1 MKTIEEHLTQYA
13 KYHRDPRNIMTHL
26 VGVPMIVLSIILLL
40 SKTLFTAG
48 IPVSISLILI
58 VVSSLYYLKLHL
70 LLGVSMV
77 AYMALAY
84 WVSSLIR
91 VQFENAWV
99 FIAIGLFVVGWIIQ
113 FVGHIFEGKKPA
125 FVDDLMGLLI
135 GPVFVL
141 AECIFMVGGLKALKK
156 EIEHGAGVVEI
167 KRG

>member
-48 IPVSISLILI
+48 IPFSISLILI

-77 AYMALAY
+77 AYMVLAY

-91 VQFENAWV
+91 VQFENVWV

-113 FVGHIFEGKKPA
+113 FWGHMFEGKKPA

-141 AECIFMVGGLKALKK
+141 AECIFMVGGLKKLQK
-156 EIEHGAGVVEI
+156 EIEQGAGIVEI
-167 KRG
+167 KRR

>member
-48 IPVSISLILI
+48 IPFSISLILI

-77 AYMALAY
+77 AYMVLAY

-91 VQFENAWV
+91 VQFENVWV

-113 FVGHIFEGKKPA
+113 FWGHMFEGKKPA

-141 AECIFMVGGLKALKK
+141 AECFFMVGGLKSLQK
-156 EIEHGAGVVEI
+156 EIEQGAGIVEI
-167 KRG
+167 RGK